1 MSVPIEGSYGV
12 RGIVVTS
19 RVFGKDI
26 AAIGIGERECVL
38 VQGGQHVPT
47 NPRSEGH
54 SGLRSRISAYFVT
67 VPDRHAQPCYLHAG
81 HPLPVESPDILLNGH
96 RYRHDPFLP
105 ERRLAATGRI
115 RFELQLGNIQAAASR
130 LSHHRETMTLPGKT
144 ISPHCGKT
152 LPVNKHRSKTLEP
165 GLRRRSRRPLPAGRA
180 DSPDSLLA
188 VDLPMPTSTRRSRMS
203 FFSFFEAFAYS
214 SLKRFVSLRLVAMSS
229 LSSIGKHPRRAQA
242 DGPGSRARFFN
253 DEQTQ
258 ITRSKNTINVDSL

>member
-81 HPLPVESPDILLNGH
+81 HPLPVESPGILLNGH

-130 LSHHRETMTLPGKT
+130 PLTSPGNDDVTRET

-229 LSSIGKHPRRAQA
+229 LSSIGKHPRRAKPTGR
-242 DGPGSRARFFN
+242 DLVLVSSM
-253 DEQTQ
+253 T
-258 ITRSKNTINVDSL
+258 SKPKLHAQKIR

>member
-130 LSHHRETMTLPGKT
+130 PLTSPGNDDVTRENHQPTLRKNT
-144 ISPHCGKT
+144 ACQQT
-152 LPVNKHRSKTLEP
+152 SKQNTGTGFAPAFQAAL
-165 GLRRRSRRPLPAGRA
+165 AGRPRRF
-180 DSPDSLLA
+180 PDSLLA

-229 LSSIGKHPRRAQA
+229 LSSIGKHPRRAKPTGR
-242 DGPGSRARFFN
+242 DLVLVSSM
-253 DEQTQ
+253 T
-258 ITRSKNTINVDSL
+258 SKPKLHAQKIR

>member
-130 LSHHRETMTLPGKT
+130 PLTSPGNDDDTGENHQPTLRKNTAEPVEQTLKQNNMPRVDRPRCGAVVTMVPWA
-144 ISPHCGKT
+144 
-152 LPVNKHRSKTLEP
+152 E
-165 GLRRRSRRPLPAGRA
+165 
-180 DSPDSLLA
+180 
-188 VDLPMPTSTRRSRMS
+188 
-203 FFSFFEAFAYS
+203 
-214 SLKRFVSLRLVAMSS
+214 
-229 LSSIGKHPRRAQA
+229 
-242 DGPGSRARFFN
+242 PGSRS
-253 DEQTQ
+253 
-258 ITRSKNTINVDSL
+258 TRDFESERAWPMSVANQKTVSGFPHVAWRAAGRRRP

>member
-1 MSVPIEGSYGV
+1 MSVPIEGSDGV

-96 RYRHDPFLP
+96 RYRHVPFLP

-130 LSHHRETMTLPGKT
+130 PLTSPGNDDVTRENHQPTLRKNT
-144 ISPHCGKT
+144 ACQQT
-152 LPVNKHRSKTLEP
+152 SKQTLEP

-229 LSSIGKHPRRAQA
+229 LSSIGKHPRRAKPTGR
-242 DGPGSRARFFN
+242 DLVLVSSM
-253 DEQTQ
+253 T
-258 ITRSKNTINVDSL
+258 SKPKLHAQKIR

>member
-1 MSVPIEGSYGV
+1 MVLPSILIIPFQHFCLLDMSGRIALSFHARRSAASMSVPIEGSYGV

-105 ERRLAATGRI
+105 ERGW
-115 RFELQLGNIQAAASR
+115 LQPAESDSNCNSGIYKR
-130 LSHHRETMTLPGKT
+130 RHRGLSHHRETMTLPGENHQ
-144 ISPHCGKT
+144 PT
-152 LPVNKHRSKTLEP
+152 LRKNTACQQTSKQNTGTGFAPAFQAAL
-165 GLRRRSRRPLPAGRA
+165 AGR
-180 DSPDSLLA
+180 
-188 VDLPMPTSTRRSRMS
+188 
-203 FFSFFEAFAYS
+203 
-214 SLKRFVSLRLVAMSS
+214 
-229 LSSIGKHPRRAQA
+229 PRRF
-242 DGPGSRARFFN
+242 P
-253 DEQTQ
+253 
-258 ITRSKNTINVDSL
+258 

>member
-1 MSVPIEGSYGV
+1 MSVPIEGSDGV

-105 ERRLAATGRI
+105 EPPVGCNRQNPIRIATREYTSGGI
-115 RFELQLGNIQAAASR
+115 EALTSPGNDDVTRENHQPTLRKNTACQQTSKQNTGTGFAPAFQAA
-130 LSHHRETMTLPGKT
+130 L
-144 ISPHCGKT
+144 
-152 LPVNKHRSKTLEP
+152 
-165 GLRRRSRRPLPAGRA
+165 AGR
-180 DSPDSLLA
+180 
-188 VDLPMPTSTRRSRMS
+188 
-203 FFSFFEAFAYS
+203 
-214 SLKRFVSLRLVAMSS
+214 
-229 LSSIGKHPRRAQA
+229 PRRF
-242 DGPGSRARFFN
+242 P
-253 DEQTQ
+253 
-258 ITRSKNTINVDSL
+258 

>member
-115 RFELQLGNIQAAASR
+115 RFELQLGNIQAAAPMPLTSPGNDDVTR
-130 LSHHRETMTLPGKT
+130 ENHQPTLRKNTACQQTSKQNCLCSISCCGLGVVTFCWTSLSVWSLVSVPDGF
-144 ISPHCGKT
+144 
-152 LPVNKHRSKTLEP
+152 
-165 GLRRRSRRPLPAGRA
+165 RRRARAGCVC
-180 DSPDSLLA
+180 P
-188 VDLPMPTSTRRSRMS
+188 
-203 FFSFFEAFAYS
+203 
-214 SLKRFVSLRLVAMSS
+214 
-229 LSSIGKHPRRAQA
+229 
-242 DGPGSRARFFN
+242 
-253 DEQTQ
+253 
-258 ITRSKNTINVDSL
+258 

>member
-105 ERRLAATGRI
+105 ERGW
-115 RFELQLGNIQAAASR
+115 LQPAESDSNCNSGIYKR
-130 LSHHRETMTLPGKT
+130 RHRGLSHHRETMTLPGKT

-180 DSPDSLLA
+180 DSPDSFWRWTCPCRP
-188 VDLPMPTSTRRSRMS
+188 D
-203 FFSFFEAFAYS
+203 
-214 SLKRFVSLRLVAMSS
+214 
-229 LSSIGKHPRRAQA
+229 
-242 DGPGSRARFFN
+242 
-253 DEQTQ
+253 QT
-258 ITRSKNTINVDSL
+258 VEG

>member
-130 LSHHRETMTLPGKT
+130 PLTSPGNDDDTGENHQPTLRKNTAEPAQQ
-144 ISPHCGKT
+144 T
-152 LPVNKHRSKTLEP
+152 LKQY
-165 GLRRRSRRPLPAGRA
+165 SRR
-180 DSPDSLLA
+180 
-188 VDLPMPTSTRRSRMS
+188 
-203 FFSFFEAFAYS
+203 
-214 SLKRFVSLRLVAMSS
+214 
-229 LSSIGKHPRRAQA
+229 
-242 DGPGSRARFFN
+242 
-253 DEQTQ
+253 
-258 ITRSKNTINVDSL
+258 

>member
-130 LSHHRETMTLPGKT
+130 PLTSPGNDDVTRENHQPTLVFRQVG
-144 ISPHCGKT
+144 
-152 LPVNKHRSKTLEP
+152 
-165 GLRRRSRRPLPAGRA
+165 
-180 DSPDSLLA
+180 
-188 VDLPMPTSTRRSRMS
+188 
-203 FFSFFEAFAYS
+203 
-214 SLKRFVSLRLVAMSS
+214 VSCW
-229 LSSIGKHPRRAQA
+229 GW
-242 DGPGSRARFFN
+242 
-253 DEQTQ
+253 
-258 ITRSKNTINVDSL
+258 

>member
-130 LSHHRETMTLPGKT
+130 PLTSPGNDDVTRENHQPTLRKNT
-144 ISPHCGKT
+144 ACQQT
-152 LPVNKHRSKTLEP
+152 SKQNT
-165 GLRRRSRRPLPAGRA
+165 GTGFAPAFQAALAGRRA

-229 LSSIGKHPRRAQA
+229 LSSIGKHPRRAKPTGR
-242 DGPGSRARFFN
+242 DLVLVSSM
-253 DEQTQ
+253 T
-258 ITRSKNTINVDSL
+258 SKPKLHAQKIR

>member
-81 HPLPVESPDILLNGH
+81 HPLPVES
-96 RYRHDPFLP
+96 
-105 ERRLAATGRI
+105 
-115 RFELQLGNIQAAASR
+115 
-130 LSHHRETMTLPGKT
+130 
-144 ISPHCGKT
+144 
-152 LPVNKHRSKTLEP
+152 V
-165 GLRRRSRRPLPAGRA
+165 
-180 DSPDSLLA
+180 
-188 VDLPMPTSTRRSRMS
+188 
-203 FFSFFEAFAYS
+203 
-214 SLKRFVSLRLVAMSS
+214 FV
-229 LSSIGKHPRRAQA
+229 Q
-242 DGPGSRARFFN
+242 
-253 DEQTQ
+253 
-258 ITRSKNTINVDSL
+258 